1 MRSGLVACCL
11 MLFAAA
17 GRAQQPSPGGV
28 VLLRFDAGMLN
39 PDDPTKADLAAG
51 ASFGWSPGGAN
62 SFFARYLHQG
72 AYQDAGLYVF
82 GHARHFLL
90 VQWEHDF
97 EPARLYRR
105 QFSSRL
111 GLGILSSHY
120 WSTALV
126 VSGGMTLRYPMSG
139 RVALVAGVEDNLA
152 VLPYRSCFPDGSG
165 GSSCFNPPMGGLQHN
180 FGLLASV
187 EWRPSAMPLRS
198 GGPERAPVYEPAP
211 PEPVTGAVCDRLR
224 PASGTLVRV
233 STVTRSPTGVLVT
246 QRSSEVG
253 PLVRCA
259 DGTIALGP
267 TLGQQSPDLTIF
279 ESSVTGA
286 WTRGNQ
292 RLVGTAIGTGA
303 GAVLGYVVGSAKSYL
318 CNTQPCAK
326 HRGTS
331 TLIGAASGAL
341 VGFMLGQ
348 ATPRWIRRYP

>member
-17 GRAQQPSPGGV
+17 GRAQQPPPGGV

-39 PDDPTKADLAAG
+39 PDSPTRADLAAG
-51 ASFGWSPGGAN
+51 GSVGWTAGGKN
-62 SFFARYLHQG
+62 TFFARYLRQS
-72 AYQDAGLYVF
+72 ATPDAGFYVF

-90 VQWEHDF
+90 VQWEHAF
-97 EPARLYRR
+97 EPGQLYRR

-111 GLGILSSHY
+111 GLGLLNSHD
-120 WSTALV
+120 WSEALV

-139 RVALVAGVEDNLA
+139 RVALVAGVEDNMA
-152 VLPYRSCFPDGSG
+152 VLPHRSCFDDGSG
-165 GSSCFNPPMGGLQHN
+165 GSTCVNPPVGGLQHN

-187 EWRPSAMPLRS
+187 EWRPSTMPLRS
-198 GGPERAPVYEPAP
+198 GGPEQAPVYQPAP
-211 PEPVTGAVCDRLR
+211 PGPATGAVCDHLR
-224 PASGTLVRV
+224 PATGKLVRV
-233 STVTRSPTGVLVT
+233 STVTRSPTGFLVT
-246 QRSSEVG
+246 QGSSEVG
-253 PLVRCA
+253 PLVRCSE
-259 DGTIALGP
+259 GSIVLGP
-267 TLGQQSPDLTIF
+267 TLGQESPDLTIF

-292 RLVGTAIGTGA
+292 RVVGTVIGAGTGA
-303 GAVLGYVVGSAKSYL
+303 ILGYVVGSAKSYL

-348 ATPRWIRRYP
+348 ATPRWIRRFP

>member
-1 MRSGLVACCL
+1 

-51 ASFGWSPGGAN
+51 ASVGWSPGGAN
-62 SFFARYLHQG
+62 SFFARYLHQS

-82 GHARHFLL
+82 GHPRHFLL
-90 VQWEHDF
+90 IQWEHDF

-111 GLGILSSHY
+111 GLGILNSHY
-120 WSTALV
+120 WSEALV
-126 VSGGMTLRYPMSG
+126 VSGGMTLRYPLSG

-165 GSSCFNPPMGGLQHN
+165 GSSCFTPPMGGLQHN

-187 EWRPSAMPLRS
+187 EWRPSTMPLRA
-198 GGPERAPVYEPAP
+198 GGPEPAPVYQPAPAEPAA
-211 PEPVTGAVCDRLR
+211 GAVCDRLR
-224 PASGTLVRV
+224 PAAGTLVRV

-253 PLVRCA
+253 PLTRCA
-259 DGTIALGP
+259 DGSIVLGP
-267 TLGQQSPDLTIF
+267 TLGQQSPELTIF